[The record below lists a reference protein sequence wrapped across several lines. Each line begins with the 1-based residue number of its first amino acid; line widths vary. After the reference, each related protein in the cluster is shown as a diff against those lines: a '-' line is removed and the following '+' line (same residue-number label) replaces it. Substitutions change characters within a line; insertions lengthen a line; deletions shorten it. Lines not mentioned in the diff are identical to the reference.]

1 MGKNRKFNN
10 GSSPWD
16 YVGNMA
22 SMAGTGMAIGGPIG
36 AGIGAFAGLGM
47 SMMNSEKANAAEAAI
62 ARNEYASNMMR
73 KSSMVKANYDMNNTN
88 NTGIPGFKNGASRF
102 MPQVNGMPNAYVSKG
117 EVIRNPV
124 TGSLDKVP
132 GEYNGSN
139 PDTVQ
144 TNLMNGSSVFSASS
158 KNKLPFGK
166 STPADIANRMLKA
179 KSTAEEKLSGKG
191 SRLDKSTAELN
202 VKNITRQLGNLDKLT
217 YLQNFD
223 SRNTGMPMFNNGKP
237 GIDGK
242 PSIMDGI
249 SSFIPALASL
259 APALSNIGEEPE
271 VTPPIF
277 DDYINPMAS
286 YNIAPEMR
294 SIASESRVAR
304 YNQGELG
311 GAGMAYGAN
320 IYGRSLQAK
329 SALTDRANRFN
340 AEQLNSYA
348 NRYNQNSASSAAERR
363 RIQDVNM
370 RNKAASRSIQ
380 NAGMSQFSNFVQNRE
395 LMANQ
400 KDGDIINASIWA
412 MASKDI
418 DADTKKA
425 LTELLSK
432 KLNYKIG

>member
-22 SMAGTGMAIGGPIG
+22 SMAGTGMSIGGPIG

-47 SMMNSEKANAAEAAI
+47 SMMNSEKAKAAEAAI

-73 KSSMVKANYDMNNTN
+73 KSSMVKASYDMNNTN

-102 MPQVNGMPNAYVSKG
+102 MPQMNGMPNAYVSKG
-117 EVIRNPV
+117 EVIRNPI

-132 GEYNGSN
+132 GEYNASN

-223 SRNTGMPMFNNGKP
+223 SSNTGMPMFNNGLSAIMS
-237 GIDGK
+237 GI
-242 PSIMDGI
+242 
-249 SSFIPALASL
+249 ASV

-400 KDGDIINASIWA
+400 KDSDIINASIWA